1 MVFFL
6 YHVILDLQSSF
17 EETLRKEINTML
29 DENIR
34 IMRREKGLTQEQ
46 LAEVMGVST
55 ASVSKWETGVAVPEL
70 GMLAALADFFEVSID
85 ALIGHTVGKVQLK
98 EKTAAIKELSL
109 AGEDEKAIEQ
119 AEELLRRY
127 PNEYDVASCASDAYY
142 TAYIHNRNKEYIHR
156 CMELIHRKYAL
167 SKDNSGK
174 KWFEMQ
180 RELANCQELLGEWK
194 SAKDYYE
201 ESNVAGLNDA
211 NIARCL
217 ARMEENDAAVDQFSS
232 AIENKVFT
240 LVSDLMQLANLWVA
254 TEDNAKAIS
263 TYQAALAVLESFNSQ
278 MDLKVMKLSCH
289 FALACLENEEG
300 NPEAAKEQIRLAVR
314 TEMGK
319 DVAENN
325 NVTFLQAEKPHQL
338 IHTAFEGSQVIQ
350 MLTAMG
356 EEELLAVAQEELGK

>member
-1 MVFFL
+1 
-6 YHVILDLQSSF
+6 
-17 EETLRKEINTML
+17 ML

-46 LAEVMGVST
+46 LAEVMSVST

-98 EKTAAIKELSL
+98 EKTAAITELSL

-119 AEELLRRY
+119 AEKLLRRY
-127 PNEYDVASCASDAYY
+127 PNEYDVASCVSDAYY

-240 LVSDLMQLANLWVA
+240 LVSDLMQLSNLWVD
-254 TEDNAKAIS
+254 TENNAKAIA
-263 TYQAALAVLESFNSQ
+263 TYQAALAVLESFNFQ

-289 FALACLENEEG
+289 FALACLENEEE
-300 NPEAAKEQIRLAVR
+300 NPETAKEQIRLAVR

-319 DVAENN
+319 DVSEGNT
-325 NVTFLQAEKPHQL
+325 VTFLQAKKPHQL
-338 IHTAFEGSQVIQ
+338 IHTAFEGSQVVQ

-356 EEELLAVAQEELGK
+356 EEELLAVAKEELEK